1 MTLGCPLLFLFMVV
15 LKQVEGITLL
25 LACKS
30 SLLYCPSVI
39 SLSYTRHVLYCWMFF
54 RGCCR
59 LSSEFSLLQTLSVG
73 YVCNFKYIKQL

>member
-1 MTLGCPLLFLFMVV
+1 MTLGWPLLFLFMVV
-15 LKQVEGITLL
+15 LKEVEGITLL

-30 SLLYCPSVI
+30 SLLYCPAVI
-39 SLSYTRHVLYCWMFF
+39 SLLYRDVLYCWIFF

-73 YVCNFKYIKQL
+73 YVCNFKYIKQS